1 MARNRVFSLAASYAL
16 ASGAAFTFL
25 VAATAVDSG
34 QKPVPRADVIH
45 PRSLDAE
52 RERVPRSVHEPQ
64 AERKRQIAPGLRGS
78 LVVVRG
84 RSAAMGHASGVEM
97 RFVVEVEG
105 GLRVDRYAFAR
116 AVVRTLLDP
125 RSWAG
130 GGAIALQRVDSGQ
143 VDFRVAL
150 ASPGL
155 TDRLCL
161 PLQTNGIY
169 SCASGNRAVV
179 NAMRWR
185 LGAATYDGRL
195 RAYRR
200 YVVNHEVGHLL
211 GHGHDSCP
219 GAEELA
225 PVMLQQTKGVAPCRA
240 NPWPLPSERGG

>member
-1 MARNRVFSLAASYAL
+1 MARSRVFSLVASYAL
-16 ASGAAFTFL
+16 ASGAAFTVL

-34 QKPVPRADVIH
+34 PKPVLRADVIH
-45 PRSLDAE
+45 SRPLDAE
-52 RERVPRSVHEPQ
+52 RERVPRAIHEPR
-64 AERKRQIAPGLRGS
+64 AERKRQIAPGRRGS
-78 LVVVRG
+78 LVVVPG
-84 RSAAMGHASGVEM
+84 RSAGMRHEAGVEM

-130 GGAIALQRVDSGQ
+130 AGAIALRRVDSGP

-155 TDRLCL
+155 ADRLCL
-161 PLQTNGIY
+161 PLETNGIY
-169 SCASGNRAVV
+169 SCAAGDRAVV

-185 LGAATYDGRL
+185 LGATSYGGRRL
-195 RAYRR
+195 AYRR
-200 YVVNHEVGHLL
+200 YVVNHEVGHVL
-211 GHGHDSCP
+211 GHGHGSCP